1 MVRLGRYLHAMEK
14 VSRQPGP
21 PLPAPGKGLSDQLQR
36 SIERSEERIRDLE
49 RKLKESENGSPRK
62 R

>member
-1 MVRLGRYLHAMEK
+1 MEK
-14 VSRQPGP
+14 ASRQAAP

-49 RKLKESENGSPRK
+49 RKLKETQTGSSRK
-62 R
+62 G